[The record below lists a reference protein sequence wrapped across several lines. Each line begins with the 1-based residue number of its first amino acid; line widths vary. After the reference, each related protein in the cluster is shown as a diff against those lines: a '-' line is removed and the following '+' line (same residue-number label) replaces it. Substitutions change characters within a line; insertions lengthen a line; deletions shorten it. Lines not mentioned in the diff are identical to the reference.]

1 MDSVQKLFVR
11 IIGTYGYV
19 GCSDSRWF
27 RALLRDLLPGTP
39 KQIHALADAAVDG
52 LPAELTHLIHDPNAN
67 LRTHQLQA
75 RLRADRGWESELAQ
89 WTVETWFA
97 AIRSS
102 GVNGKSLPLVCPA
115 CRQSFEVTGNSIG
128 RLVSC
133 TNSLCGAT
141 LRVFAEGRQVAEDA
155 GGEGQPVKVIVS
167 TDGTG
172 QFVSLA
178 DAIAKASENIQ
189 LVLQGGPFEG
199 SFEISKSLS
208 IVGGNPGD
216 KVILRS
222 HKGSC
227 FLIKSGAI
235 RLVNLCLEIPS
246 TLTGAKR
253 PVLEVTHGSLEAEIC
268 DFRSRVTDAVSVHG
282 PNSAASFH
290 RCGFQS
296 EKGGGAV
303 VWDRAKADFSEC
315 SITDTRG
322 IGLSLD
328 TGAHV
333 KLMTTRVERSKY
345 LGVKSRNSTIEI
357 DNSLITQSLDTGVE
371 ISGGGFALHDSLITK
386 NGGRGAWIHDRAKGS
401 IEGCDLTNNQKRAT
415 SISPECKV
423 MLQGNKLD

>member
-1 MDSVQKLFVR
+1 VDPVQKLFVR

-27 RALLRDLLPGTP
+27 RALLRDLLPATA

-52 LPAELTHLIHDPNAN
+52 IPAELTQLIHDPNAT
-67 LRTHQLQA
+67 LRAPQLQA

-89 WTVETWFA
+89 WTVETWFV

-102 GVNGKSLPLVCPA
+102 DANGKKFPLVCPA
-115 CRQSFEVTGNSIG
+115 CRKSFEVSGDSIG
-128 RLVSC
+128 RLNFCS
-133 TNSLCGAT
+133 NSICGAK
-141 LRVFAEGRQVAEDA
+141 LRVFDEGRQVAEDA
-155 GGEGQPVKVIVS
+155 GGEDQPVRFVVS

-172 QFVSLA
+172 HFVSLA
-178 DAIAKASENIQ
+178 DAIAKASDNIQ
-189 LVLQGGPFEG
+189 IVLQGGPFEG
-199 SFEISKSLS
+199 SFEIGKSLS
-208 IVGGNPGD
+208 IVGGNPGN

-222 HKGSC
+222 QKGPC
-227 FLIKSGAI
+227 FLIKAGAI
-235 RLVNLCLEIPS
+235 KLVNLCIEMPS

-253 PVLEVTHGSLEAEIC
+253 SVLEVMHGTLEADTCE
-268 DFRSRVTDAVSVHG
+268 FRSRVADAVSVHG

-290 RCGFQS
+290 RCAFQS

-315 SITDTRG
+315 LITDTRG

-333 KLMTTRVERSKY
+333 KFLASRIERSKY

-357 DNSLITQSLDTGVE
+357 DNSLITQSLDAGVE
-371 ISGGGFALHDSLITK
+371 ISGGEFVLHDSVITK
-386 NGGRGAWIHDRAKGS
+386 NGGRGAWIHDKAKGS
-401 IEGCDLTNNQKRAT
+401 IGGCDLTNNQKRAK
-415 SISPECKV
+415 SISPECNV
-423 MLQGNKLD
+423 MLQGNRLD